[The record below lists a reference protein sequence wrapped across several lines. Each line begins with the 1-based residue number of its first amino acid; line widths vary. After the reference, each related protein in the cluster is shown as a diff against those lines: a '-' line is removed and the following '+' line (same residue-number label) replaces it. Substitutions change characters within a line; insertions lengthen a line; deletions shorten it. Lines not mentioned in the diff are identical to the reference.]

1 MKKSILLLVSL
12 AAGCSAFWGT
22 LQAGT
27 APIKIGDAPPALQV
41 GKWAQGEPVT
51 GFEKGKTYIVEFWA
65 TWCGPCRV
73 SIPHLNEI
81 HQKFKDKGLVVIGQD
96 CWENDETLVAPFIK
110 KMGDKMTYRVALD
123 DKEGNPKG
131 KMAENWMLAAGQ
143 NGIPTAFIVNPDGVL
158 AWIGHPMNL
167 NDGIIASIIDRTF
180 DIQKAAAAFLNQG
193 KINALQQA
201 FGKGIQNKDWAAA
214 EEAVAELEKV
224 GDKDE
229 AREMRVYLLSS
240 KRDYKGAYEVLEAIH
255 PKSGAPK
262 PSNQVA
268 QAFNQ
273 FAWGIAI
280 DEAATPEDLALGS
293 KAAERGIALAED
305 GGAAILDTQARLLFR
320 SNKRDEAIQTEEK
333 ALKLAPTELKAEL
346 EQTLASYRKGELP
359 KANELNR

>member
-1 MKKSILLLVSL
+1 MKKSVLLLVSL
-12 AAGCSAFWGT
+12 AVGCSAFWGT
-22 LQAGT
+22 LHAAT
-27 APIKIGDAPPALQV
+27 APVKIGEAPPALQV

-81 HQKFKDKGLVVIGQD
+81 HQKFKDKGLIVIGQD

-110 KMGDKMTYRVALD
+110 KMGDKMTYRVAFD
-123 DKEGNPKG
+123 NKEGNPKG
-131 KMAENWMLAAGQ
+131 TMAETWMLAAGQ

-180 DIQKAAAAFLNQG
+180 DIQKSAAEFLNQG

-201 FGKGIQNKDWAAA
+201 FDKGIRSKDWAAA
-214 EEAVAELEKV
+214 SEAVSELGKV
-224 GDKDE
+224 GDKDQ
-229 AREMRVYLLSS
+229 AQGMRVYLLTSQ
-240 KRDYKGAYEVLEAIH
+240 RDYKGAFEVLESIH
-255 PKSGAPK
+255 PKSDTQK
-262 PSNQVA
+262 PSNQAA

-280 DEAATPEDLALGS
+280 DSAATAEDLALGS
-293 KAAERGIALAED
+293 KAADRGIALAED

-320 SNKRDEAIQTEEK
+320 SNKRDEAIRAEEK
-333 ALKLAPTELKAEL
+333 AIQLAPTELKAEL
-346 EQTLASYRKGELP
+346 ESTLASYRKGELP
-359 KANELNR
+359 KAN